1 MNYSEGIMEDSQL
14 SWETILGIVK
24 DWNAKGCL
32 NDVYPIIVENEVS
45 DCKSSEDDELIY
57 LNFD

>member
-14 SWETILGIVK
+14 SWETILDIVK
-24 DWNAKGCL
+24 DWNVTGCL